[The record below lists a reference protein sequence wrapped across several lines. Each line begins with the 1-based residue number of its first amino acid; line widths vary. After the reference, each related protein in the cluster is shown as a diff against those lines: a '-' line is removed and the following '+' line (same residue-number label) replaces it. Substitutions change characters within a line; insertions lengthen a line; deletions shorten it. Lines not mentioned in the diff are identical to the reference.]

1 MGPFLYAFVGGF
13 FGSRMALVSI
23 ALLIV
28 AGTLMLKAVDVEE
41 GIRVAAEEDLRNRGF
56 YAEAE

>member
-1 MGPFLYAFVGGF
+1 
-13 FGSRMALVSI
+13 MALVSI

-56 YAEAE
+56 YSESE